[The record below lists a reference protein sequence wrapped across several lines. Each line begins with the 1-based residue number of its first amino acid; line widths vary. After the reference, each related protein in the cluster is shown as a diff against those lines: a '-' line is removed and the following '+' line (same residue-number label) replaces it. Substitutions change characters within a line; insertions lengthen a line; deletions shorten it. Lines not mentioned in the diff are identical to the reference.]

1 LNFKKKVKSIKK
13 TEKVEET
20 QQHIDELDFEI
31 IKRLQIDGRTSYTEL
46 SEELDITV
54 GTVRN
59 RVQRLIENQLLKI
72 VGVVNPFK
80 TGSPS
85 VTIFGIKVRLNKL
98 ENVIKELVDI
108 PEVRFVA
115 AATGVYDLY
124 VEVITS
130 SNDELYRVIK
140 NEMSKID
147 GIESMDSSLL
157 LEIYKQT
164 YDWGVG
170 S

>member
-1 LNFKKKVKSIKK
+1 MKQ
-13 TEKVEET
+13 VEEVPLNL
-20 QQHIDELDFEI
+20 DELDINI
-31 IKRLQIDGRTSYTEL
+31 IKRLQTDGRTSYTDI
-46 SEELDITV
+46 SEELGITV

-59 RVQRLIENQLLKI
+59 RVQRLIENQILKI

-85 VTIFGIKVRLNKL
+85 VTIFGMKVRHQKL
-98 ENVIKELVDI
+98 DYVIKKLVEI
-108 PEVRFVA
+108 PEIRFVA

-130 SNDELYRVIK
+130 SNEELYGVMK
-140 NEMSKID
+140 NGISPID
-147 GIESMDSSLL
+147 GIESVESSLI
-157 LEIYKQT
+157 LEIFKQS

-170 S
+170 SQSSR

>member
-1 LNFKKKVKSIKK
+1 MSSIKK
-13 TEKVEET
+13 VEEAPPNL
-20 QQHIDELDFEI
+20 DDLDFEI
-31 IKRLQIDGRTSYTEL
+31 IKRLQTDGRTSYTEI
-46 SEELDITV
+46 SEELGITV

-59 RVQRLIENQLLKI
+59 RVQRLIENEVLKI

-85 VTIFGIKVRLNKL
+85 VTIFGMKVRLNCLDNIIKKL
-98 ENVIKELVDI
+98 VAI

-130 SNDELYRVIK
+130 SNEELYRVIK
-140 NEMSKID
+140 NKISQID
-147 GIESMDSSLL
+147 GIESIDSSLL

>member
-1 LNFKKKVKSIKK
+1 MSSIKK
-13 TEKVEET
+13 VEEAP
-20 QQHIDELDFEI
+20 QSLDDLDFEI
-31 IKRLQIDGRTSYTEL
+31 IKRLQTDGRTSYTEI
-46 SEELDITV
+46 SEELGITV

-59 RVQRLIENQLLKI
+59 RVQRLLEKQILKI

-98 ENVIKELVDI
+98 ENVIKQLVDI

-115 AATGVYDLY
+115 GATGVYDLY

-130 SNDELYRVIK
+130 SNEELYRVIK
-140 NEMSKID
+140 NEMSQID
-147 GIESMDSSLL
+147 GIKSMDSSFI